1 MRVRVCFFASVRER
15 LRRSEAECNLRDG
28 ATLDDLWQELRRAH
42 PALDEVGSSLR
53 FAVNQEY
60 VDKEHPLAEGDE
72 VAVIPPVSGGV

>member
-15 LRRSEAECNLRDG
+15 LRRSDAEIELRSG
-28 ATLDDLWQELRRAH
+28 ATVDDLWESLRTAH
-42 PALDEVGSSLR
+42 PALAEVGSSLR

-60 VDKEHPLAEGDE
+60 VEKEHRLADGDE